1 MNFHKPAKNF
11 NPLMTL
17 GLVLLVVANV
27 TSYLLKRGGNLS
39 ESVVDG
45 TSGFLFGVAIAVLLL
60 SISISVRQ
68 IRQKTSGNWCRP
80 S

>member
-1 MNFHKPAKNF
+1 MNLHKAAKNF
-11 NPLMTL
+11 NPLTTV

-45 TSGFLFGVAIAVLLL
+45 TSGFLFGVAIAVLLFG
-60 SISISVRQ
+60 ISASARQ
-68 IRQKTSGNWCRP
+68 IKQKTSGPLC
-80 S
+80 